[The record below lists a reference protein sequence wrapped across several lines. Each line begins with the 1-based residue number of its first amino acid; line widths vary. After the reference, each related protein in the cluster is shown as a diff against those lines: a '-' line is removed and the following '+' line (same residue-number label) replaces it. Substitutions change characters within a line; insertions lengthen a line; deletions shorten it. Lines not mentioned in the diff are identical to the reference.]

1 MHILI
6 TGSAGF
12 IGFHL
17 SKKFLSKGYRV
28 VGIDNL
34 NHYYD
39 VNLKK
44 KRLSILRKYKNFLF
58 HKIDLTDGK
67 KIKKIFDKYKIET
80 VINLAAQAGV
90 RYSIENPNAYIKS
103 NLEGFFNILEHSKNY
118 KVKKFFYAS
127 SSSVYGSNKKLPF
140 SEEDI
145 VKNPISLYAA
155 TKLSNEILSESY
167 SKMFKMNI
175 VGLRFFTVYGP
186 WGRPDMA
193 LFKFTEKILSNKKLE
208 VYNYGK
214 MLRDFT
220 YVDDITES
228 IFRLFKIKKLLK
240 HEIFNIGNNSP
251 VKLMDFILMIEKVI
265 GVKGKYKFLPLQ
277 NGDVKSTYSDS
288 KKLFRTIKFK
298 PSTKLMDGIKSFVRW
313 YLKNY
318 QR

>member
-127 SSSVYGSNKKLPF
+127 SSSVYGSNRKLPF

-228 IFRLFKIKKLLK
+228 IFRLFKIKKLFK

>member
-1 MHILI
+1 M
-6 TGSAGF
+6 TESQ
-12 IGFHL
+12 
-17 SKKFLSKGYRV
+17 
-28 VGIDNL
+28 
-34 NHYYD
+34 
-39 VNLKK
+39 
-44 KRLSILRKYKNFLF
+44 
-58 HKIDLTDGK
+58 
-67 KIKKIFDKYKIET
+67 KIKKIFDRYKIET

-103 NLEGFFNILEHSKNY
+103 NLEGFFNILEYSKNY

-140 SEEDI
+140 SEEDT

-193 LFKFTEKILSNKKLE
+193 LFKFTEKILNNKKLE

-228 IFRLFKIKKLLK
+228 IFRLFKIKKFFN

-277 NGDVKSTYSDS
+277 NGDVRSTYSDT

-298 PSTKLMDGIKSFVRW
+298 PSTKLMDGIKRFVEW